1 MIKIDDNE
9 VFMSGA
15 TNEIINNLFG
25 YFMAMESNEE
35 LKAMHTFVVANMFA
49 FKLENPDCKF
59 NTKEDQD
66 KLMKFVRQKLEELS
80 DECNEGKHYEH
91 CERA

>member
-1 MIKIDDNE
+1 MIKIDENE

-25 YFMAMESNEE
+25 YFMAMESNEG

-59 NTKEDQD
+59 NTKEDQN

-80 DECNEGKHYEH
+80 EITALVVLKLKIP
-91 CERA
+91 

>member
-1 MIKIDDNE
+1 MIKIDE
-9 VFMSGA
+9 TAVFMSGA
-15 TNEIINNLFG
+15 TEEIMNNLFG

-49 FKLENPDCKF
+49 FKIENPDCKF

-66 KLMKFVRQKLEELS
+66 KLMKFVRQNLEELS
-80 DECNEGKHYEH
+80 DKCDEEKHYEH

>member
-1 MIKIDDNE
+1 MIKIDE
-9 VFMSGA
+9 TAVFISGA
-15 TNEIINNLFG
+15 AEEIMNNLFG

-49 FKLENPDCKF
+49 FKLENPNCKF
-59 NTKEDQD
+59 NTKEDQN

>member
-1 MIKIDDNE
+1 MIKIDDNV

-59 NTKEDQD
+59 NTKEDQN
-66 KLMKFVRQKLEELS
+66 KLMKFVRQKLKELS